1 MDKHNGRLVMMG
13 VIKTV
18 AVDDDF
24 VLLVF
29 LGIVKGPNSGVKIII
44 DGPSE
49 SGDMNSEY
57 SKNSCK
63 TN

>member
-49 SGDMNSEY
+49 SGDIE
-57 SKNSCK
+57 
-63 TN
+63 